1 AAIGAFSDQALPTIT
16 IDGAAQTLNG
26 EGVALKEITAQSGL
40 GKHTVNVNIKYTD
53 IDGNLKS
60 VDKTIEYMV
69 GQSAASIAL
78 DKMNVLYIGV
88 DNPVTVAA
96 SGAGADKIGF
106 SITGGGG
113 SYTNQGN
120 GKFNVRV
127 SSVTDEC
134 WINVSVD
141 GKLAGKSQF
150 RVRT

>member
-1 AAIGAFSDQALPTIT
+1 FSDQALPTIT

-40 GKHTVNVNIKYTD
+40 GKHTINVNIKYTD

-60 VDKTIEYMV
+60 VDKPIEYMV

-96 SGAGADKIGF
+96 SGAGDDRVAF

-113 SYTNQGN
+113 SYTKAGG
-120 GKFNVRV
+120 GKYIVRV
-127 SSVTDEC
+127 NSV
-134 WINVSVD
+134 
-141 GKLAGKSQF
+141 
-150 RVRT
+150 